1 MTHHPIYETYLSEMK
16 RLGAT
21 PPYMSEAQVLESAGI
36 VIEEEEV
43 HTPFIS
49 RKKESFRNVEPTLS
63 NHEAPVSKTPLRVNL
78 MDAPKMAEEKTPPKP
93 RAARQPRPKK
103 PKKPP
108 MTLEEKRAYK
118 TTYMKKY
125 RELHPSLAYQSVKKW
140 REDHPEENR
149 KRRREEASRRRAR
162 KKNSNEVIL

>member
-1 MTHHPIYETYLSEMK
+1 MTHHPIYAAYLADMK

-21 PPYMSEAQVLESAGI
+21 PPYMSQAQVLESAGI
-36 VIEEEEV
+36 EIEKEE
-43 HTPFIS
+43 HIPFVA
-49 RKKESFRNVEPTLS
+49 RKSATARKIEPSLH
-63 NHEAPVSKTPLRVNL
+63 NHEGKQSKPILKVNL
-78 MDAPKMAEEKTPPKP
+78 LDIPKSTEDISPPKP
-93 RAARQPRPKK
+93 KAARQPRPKK

-125 RELHPSLAYQSVKKW
+125 RKLHPSLAYQSVKKW

-149 KRRREEASRRRAR
+149 ERRREEASRRRAR
-162 KKNSNEVIL
+162 KKKSTGVIS